1 MTTRIAHHFRVA
13 SRRLNPGYA
22 AARWDYDYAG
32 SIASALRHLA
42 CRVATGDYSEVR
54 IERMRVTKTR
64 ARGSRRFV
72 FGPAV
77 VVRPGLVRAERR
89 AA

>member
-1 MTTRIAHHFRVA
+1 MTTRIAHRFRVT
-13 SRRLNPGYA
+13 SRYLDPGYA
-22 AARWDYDYAG
+22 AARWDCDYAG

-42 CRVATGDYSEVR
+42 CRVATGEYSEVS
-54 IERMRVTKTR
+54 IQRMRVTKTR
-64 ARGSRRFV
+64 ERGSRRFV

-77 VVRPGLVRAERR
+77 VVRPGLVRVERR